1 MATHLVEVDDWLPE
15 SVLHLVEVSH
25 TDFTEVTRMVL
36 VHVCA
41 VVVLTTSKTTTTGM
55 LSVLAYTTVTGR
67 DVTAAVKKNRSV
79 YHSEEKGCK
88 CHCPAPRPISNV
100 VGIAGMAHRRRW
112 EC

>member
-79 YHSEEKGCK
+79 YHS
-88 CHCPAPRPISNV
+88 
-100 VGIAGMAHRRRW
+100 RRNLQMPFP
-112 EC
+112 CA

>member
-1 MATHLVEVDDWLPE
+1 MNCQYTPSGPNIARHTATHLVKVDDWLPE
-15 SVLHLVEVSH
+15 SVLHLVEVAH

-67 DVTAAVKKNRSV
+67 DVTAAVKKDMLV
-79 YHSEEKGCK
+79 YHS
-88 CHCPAPRPISNV
+88 
-100 VGIAGMAHRRRW
+100 RRNLQMPFP
-112 EC
+112 CA